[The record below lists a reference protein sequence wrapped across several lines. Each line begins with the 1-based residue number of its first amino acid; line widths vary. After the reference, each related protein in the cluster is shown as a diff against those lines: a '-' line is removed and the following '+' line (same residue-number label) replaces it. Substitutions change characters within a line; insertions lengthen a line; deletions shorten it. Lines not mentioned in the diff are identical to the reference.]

1 MCACP
6 NQSISCERTMPD
18 ISPISPPS
26 NRERRNRIADER
38 HTRKRRRRGANT
50 GPSGRTL
57 LGAFGVLALTSTY
70 LLPAYAS
77 SAPVDSAV
85 IAPATG
91 AQNVLVSAEAS
102 RVQVQRDQY
111 LVTRT
116 TLAGYQPYAHLAD
129 TFSNNPNSAWQWPFE
144 VGVPISSGFGYR
156 ECAGCG
162 SNHQGLDMNPGEGTP
177 IQSIGDGVVVDVG
190 NPNGAFGVYAR
201 IQHEVD
207 GQMFT
212 SLYAHMLQGSLAVQV
227 GDTVTAGSLVGQVGN
242 TGQSTGAHL
251 HFGIYLDGTTAID
264 PYAFLKEKVGS

>member
-1 MCACP
+1 
-6 NQSISCERTMPD
+6 MPD
-18 ISPISPPS
+18 SPNSIVSSRP
-26 NRERRNRIADER
+26 RERRDRIAAER
-38 HTRKRRRRGANT
+38 IAERRPQSARARAGVELTRTPPSHG
-50 GPSGRTL
+50 GSGRTL
-57 LGAFGVLALTSTY
+57 LAAFGVMALLSSY
-70 LLPAYAS
+70 ILPAYADTAELSTLAPS
-77 SAPVDSAV
+77 SAIEPQS
-85 IAPATG
+85 
-91 AQNVLVSAEAS
+91 VSVSEDAS
-102 RVQVQRDQY
+102 LSQVQRDQY

-116 TLAGYQPYAHLAD
+116 TLDGYQPYAHLAS
-129 TFSNNPNSAWQWPFE
+129 TFSNNPNSTWRWPFE

-156 ECAGCG
+156 ECSGCG

-227 GDTVTAGSLVGQVGN
+227 GDTVTAGTLVGQVGN

-251 HFGIYLDGTTAID
+251 HFGIYLDGVTAID
-264 PYAFLKEKVGS
+264 PYSFMKEKVGS